1 MVDVL
6 IRPPF
11 EHEVAEQSARTA
23 AQAALRHQGAPG
35 GTALTI
41 VIVDNDEIQALNR
54 QYRGIDAPTD
64 VLSFG
69 AQDDG
74 TPDEREVG
82 SAFVIAPE
90 QQYETDAYLGDVI
103 IAYPQ
108 VVAQAVHQG
117 HSRERELSLLI
128 VHGVLHLLGHDHATP
143 HDEAQMWAIQAQV
156 LETLGQ
162 ADDAQAPD

>member
-11 EHEVAEQSARTA
+11 EHEVAEQSARNA
-23 AQAALRHQGAPG
+23 AKASLCHQGAPG
-35 GTALTI
+35 GAALTI

-74 TPDEREVG
+74 TPDEREAD

-90 QQYETDAYLGDVI
+90 QQDETDAYLGDVI
-103 IAYPQ
+103 IAFPR
-108 VVAQAVHQG
+108 VVVQAAQQG
-117 HSRERELSLLI
+117 HSTERELSLLI
-128 VHGVLHLLGHDHATP
+128 VHGVLHLLGYDHATP
-143 HDEAQMWAIQAQV
+143 HDEAHMWTIQDQV
-156 LETLGQ
+156 LERLRQ
-162 ADDAQAPD
+162 ADDEQAPN